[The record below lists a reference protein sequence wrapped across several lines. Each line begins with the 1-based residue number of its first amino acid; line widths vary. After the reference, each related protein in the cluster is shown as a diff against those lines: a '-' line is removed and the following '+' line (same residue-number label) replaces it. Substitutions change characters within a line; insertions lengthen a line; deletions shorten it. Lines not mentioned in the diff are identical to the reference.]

1 MRKKEYSIRI
11 SDVLGVALLV
21 TTALAFLYR
30 HLAAFL
36 SMSAGALLLKLLLL
50 LPLYLLPVLL
60 VFLGCKR
67 FSLPIP
73 RLSRGALGYNEA
85 AMLSVS
91 TFGAVVLME
100 VLYGSVFPSTFRDI
114 GVAQVQTTAGFAL
127 LFLQVVVLPAV
138 LEELLFRGVIL
149 RTLTTYRALLAI
161 LMSSLAS
168 ALMRFSLEAFP
179 LAFFCGFLL
188 GSVYYATGSLGSV
201 IGVHLM
207 ANAAWFLSETVG
219 VFISERYAIF
229 LRVLVASCVLLFA
242 FGLPFLKKTVQ
253 ALLADEHDA
262 GLLPSAHFWGIP
274 ISTFFVI
281 AILLPLL
288 GITV

>member
-1 MRKKEYSIRI
+1 MRKKEYSIRV
-11 SDVLGVALLV
+11 SDVLGISLLLTAAL
-21 TTALAFLYR
+21 TFLYR

-36 SMSAGALLLKLLLL
+36 TMSAGALLLKLFLL

-60 VFLGCKR
+60 IVLGCKR

-73 RLSRGALGYNEA
+73 RFSHGALGYNEA

-114 GVAQVQTTAGFAL
+114 GVEEVQTTAGFAL
-127 LFLQVVVLPAV
+127 LFLQIVVLPAV
-138 LEELLFRGVIL
+138 LEELLFRGVVL
-149 RTLTTYRALLAI
+149 RALTTYRALLAI
-161 LMSSLAS
+161 LISSLAS

-207 ANAAWFLSETVG
+207 SNAIWFLSETIG
-219 VFISERYAIF
+219 EFMSEQYALF
-229 LRVLVASCVLLFA
+229 LRILVASCVLLFA

-262 GLLPSAHFWGIP
+262 AVLPAAHFWSIP
-274 ISTFFVI
+274 ISVFFVI
-281 AILLPLL
+281 AILLPIL
-288 GITV
+288 GITA